1 MERLTN
7 PLIVPKTGEVL
18 AYNLN
23 PGVTDTQVKT
33 KLGKYE
39 DLEEQCI
46 KENAFGIRL
55 LLEKWKEFFEDIQE
69 LAEYRKLK
77 KQGRLLIL
85 PCVVGDTVYVI
96 AECENIPTV
105 LDGTLYDSNGSP
117 GTATGYY
124 CPYEDECPHE
134 CIECE
139 DLFDCD
145 NFKNKS
151 AVFKDEVDSITI
163 TEMEVLIVTKKC
175 RVISQIGEFIFLTK
189 EEAEAAL
196 EKMKGEEHE

>member
-77 KQGRLLIL
+77 KQGRLQIL
-85 PCVVGDTVYVI
+85 PCAVEDVVDKLFSHNEIVALWIEKKKEISYHELIWNGMAWD
-96 AECENIPTV
+96 IP
-105 LDGTLYDSNGSP
+105 
-117 GTATGYY
+117 
-124 CPYEDECPHE
+124 
-134 CIECE
+134 
-139 DLFDCD
+139 
-145 NFKNKS
+145 
-151 AVFKDEVDSITI
+151 
-163 TEMEVLIVTKKC
+163 EVLKNC
-175 RVISQIGEFIFLTK
+175 RFVKIFGTIPMAISEADHINIEVSLS
-189 EEAEAAL
+189 EEAEAVL